1 MKSIFS
7 ALVILCCAAPALA
20 QNAAAAPPAIVVVG
34 TGQAEAPPD
43 SFTVTA
49 RIAGRGADQIS
60 ALRTLADTQQRV
72 SGDLQNLEGLDRL
85 TLTTSRI
92 SVSPV
97 TAADCAEDR
106 YGEPRSDC
114 PIAGYVATIEL
125 TAKGEPLAQAGSVLS
140 LAAERGAQSVTLE
153 QFDLAD
159 RTVLDAEAS
168 RLAFADARRQ
178 ADFIAAASGQRIVRV
193 LRVEDPQNRI
203 GAIQSGAM
211 DEIIVTGSR
220 VRPAVDLSV
229 TPPPVVVRKQLS
241 VVFEIQ

>member
-1 MKSIFS
+1 MKS
-7 ALVILCCAAPALA
+7 ALLALAILSGAGPALA
-20 QNAAAAPPAIVVVG
+20 QNAPANPPAIVVVG

-43 SFTVTA
+43 SFTVSA
-49 RIAGRGADQIS
+49 SLVGRGTDQVS
-60 ALRTLADTQQRV
+60 ALRALADAQQRV
-72 SGDLQNLEGLDRL
+72 AGDLRNLEGLDRL
-85 TLTTSRI
+85 TLTASRV

-97 TAADCAEDR
+97 TADCAEDR
-106 YGEPRSDC
+106 YGEPRPNC
-114 PIAGYVATIEL
+114 AITGYIASIEL
-125 TAKGEPLAQAGSVLS
+125 VAKGAPLAQAGSVVS
-140 LAAERGAQSVTLE
+140 LAAERGAQSVTLD

-159 RTVLDAEAS
+159 RDALDAEAS

-203 GAIQSGAM
+203 GAIQSGGAN
-211 DEIIVTGSR
+211 EIIVTGSR
-220 VRPAVDLSV
+220 IRPAVDLTV